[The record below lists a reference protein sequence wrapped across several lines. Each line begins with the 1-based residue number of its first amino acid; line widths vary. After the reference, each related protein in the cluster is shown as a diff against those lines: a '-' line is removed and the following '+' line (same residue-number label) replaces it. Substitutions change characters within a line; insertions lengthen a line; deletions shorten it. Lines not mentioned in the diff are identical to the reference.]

1 MTAQYRAAPSRRRSV
16 RHESQR
22 AALPAHL
29 QSVLLSPL
37 FYACLIWFELTNAYP
52 TEYTTPMYTLL
63 RFGEFDAW
71 LSALKDIR
79 GKTRILARIK
89 SAEFGNSG
97 DSEPIGEGVFEMRI
111 HFGPGYRLYYPRRGL
126 RVYALL
132 LGGNKSTQKR
142 DIRAALAMA
151 RALDQENTQCPNMP
165 HSMLWTT

>member
-52 TEYTTPMYTLL
+52 TEYTTPMYTIL
-63 RFGEFDAW
+63 RSGEFDAW

-79 GKTRILARIK
+79 GQTRILARIK
-89 SAEFGNSG
+89 SAEFGNFG
-97 DSEPIGEGVFEMRI
+97 DSEPMGSESPKLPNSADLMRANMRVCPRMSFNALSQASNSPDRRIVYIGVVYSV
-111 HFGPGYRLYYPRRGL
+111 GYAF
-126 RVYALL
+126 V
-132 LGGNKSTQKR
+132 NSNH
-142 DIRAALAMA
+142 IRQA
-151 RALDQENTQCPNMP
+151 
-165 HSMLWTT
+165 

>member
-52 TEYTTPMYTLL
+52 TEYTTPMYTIL
-63 RFGEFDAW
+63 RSDEFDAW

-79 GKTRILARIK
+79 GQTRILERIK
-89 SAEFGNSG
+89 SAEFGNIG
-97 DSEPIGEGVFEMRI
+97 DSGPSGEGVLRCGFISALVIACTTLAAVCGSMRC
-111 HFGPGYRLYYPRRGL
+111 F
-126 RVYALL
+126 
-132 LGGNKSTQKR
+132 
-142 DIRAALAMA
+142 
-151 RALDQENTQCPNMP
+151 
-165 HSMLWTT
+165 